1 MAYGLIVGHMAGR
14 TWAAGADFSLADCA
28 AAPALFYA
36 GIVEPWGE
44 ERRELGAYFE
54 RLVARPSVARTL
66 AEARP
71 FFDYFPYR
79 ELMPARFLEE
89 A

>member
-1 MAYGLIVGHMAGR
+1 MPAGE
-14 TWAAGADFSLADCA
+14 AFSLADCA
-28 AAPALFYA
+28 ATPALFYA
-36 GIVEPWGE
+36 GIVAPWGE
-44 ERRELGAYFE
+44 EQGALGAYFE